1 MKRVLVLIK
10 GLGKGGAEQLLVN
23 AAPYL
28 DTTRFDYA
36 FAYVLPWKDAF
47 VPDLRA
53 MGFRVRC
60 LGSGRG
66 PGWIRELR
74 KLVDKEGIGLIHA
87 HLPYTGVGSR
97 IAFSPGRRP
106 RLVYTE
112 HNVWGSYR
120 RPTYWG
126 NLLTFR
132 RNDFVIAVSES
143 VRRSMQYPSA
153 LEFLGMPRI
162 ETVYHGPDR
171 AAIPTWT
178 RSDGIRRE
186 LGIPDDALVV
196 GTVANFKPKK
206 GYRFLVEAA
215 AEVRRVIPNVRF
227 VLVGHGPDEPQI
239 RQQAHD
245 LGLDETMLFAGYRED
260 APRVTATFDVFALP
274 SLFEGLS
281 IALIEAMALGKPSVV
296 TEAGGVPEVVEDGKH
311 GLVVPIGRSGELAR
325 ALITVL
331 QDGDLRRRMGEA
343 AQRRAG
349 DFDIRKAVRR
359 IEDAYEELLA

>member
-23 AAPYL
+23 GAPYL
-28 DTTRFDYA
+28 DTSRFDYE
-36 FAYVLPWKDAF
+36 FAYILPWKDAF
-47 VPDLRA
+47 AEDLRA
-53 MGFRVRC
+53 NGFTVRC
-60 LGSGRG
+60 LGDGRG
-66 PGWIRELR
+66 PGWVGELR
-74 KLVDKEGIGLIHA
+74 KLVKKQKIDLIHA

-97 IAFSPGRRP
+97 LAVSLGRRP

-132 RNDFVIAVSES
+132 RNDFVFAVSES
-143 VRRSMQYPSA
+143 VRTSMRYPFP
-153 LEFLGMPRI
+153 LRFLGMPRI

-171 AAIPTWT
+171 ATIPTWSH
-178 RSDGIRRE
+178 SDGIRRE
-186 LGIPDDALVV
+186 LGIPENALVV

-215 AEVRRVIPNVRF
+215 VEVRRVVPDVRF
-227 VLVGHGPDEPQI
+227 VLVGHGPDEPMI
-239 RQQAHD
+239 RQQARD
-245 LGLDETMLFAGYRED
+245 LGLDRTIVFAGYRDD

-281 IALIEAMALGKPSVV
+281 IALVEAMALGKASVV
-296 TEAGGVPEVVEDGKH
+296 TEAGGIPEVIEDGKH
-311 GLVVPIGRSGELAR
+311 GIVVPIGRPREFAH
-325 ALITVL
+325 ALITLL
-331 QDGDLRRRMGEA
+331 QDADLRHRMGEA
-343 AQRRAG
+343 AQRRAA
-349 DFDIRKAVRR
+349 DFDIRNAVRR
-359 IEDAYEELLA
+359 VEDVYEELLA